1 MNYAHIVR
9 RAYKELRVSAHETQ
23 RRARGGGEEKKTRR
37 LPGWVVSLMRALT
50 RAHLLIVRVHFNS
63 FKVSGVIKRIK
74 RPGGGG
80 GNMGDR
86 ARTHTCDI
94 L

>member
-9 RAYKELRVSAHETQ
+9 RAYKELRVSAHKTQ
-23 RRARGGGEEKKTRR
+23 RRAGGKENEA
-37 LPGWVVSLMRALT
+37 PACGWVVSPMRALT
-50 RAHLLIVRVHFNS
+50 RAHLLIARVHFNS

-80 GNMGDR
+80 NMGGR
-86 ARTHTCDI
+86 ARMHTCDF

>member
-1 MNYAHIVR
+1 
-9 RAYKELRVSAHETQ
+9 
-23 RRARGGGEEKKTRR
+23 
-37 LPGWVVSLMRALT
+37 VVSLMRALT
-50 RAHLLIVRVHFNS
+50 RAHLLIARVHFNS

-80 GNMGDR
+80 GNMGGR
-86 ARTHTCDI
+86 ARTHTCDF